1 MFGPNNIANP
11 TGTAGAFDFRAK
23 LMKALNIHGKSKH
36 TSPEKR
42 IAELFYSSSKAALAI
57 MPYITPKL
65 RTLEVSGQV
74 VVPFQFIVERH
85 GQPVVLPADTQP
97 AKQIGSKPVMLDVP
111 ILPGTKQVAAK
122 PIRKSKKL
130 TARRKAA
137 AKRVERAVLER
148 PIEGDVENGV

>member
-97 AKQIGSKPVMLDVP
+97 VKQIGSKVVTLANSSLITGIADAD
-111 ILPGTKQVAAK
+111 IADAALAAK
-122 PIRKSKKL
+122 PIRKSKKID
-130 TARRKAA
+130 ARRKAA
-137 AKRVERAVLER
+137 AKRKDRAC
-148 PIEGDVENGV
+148 